1 MTQNKAIFLGPSY
14 YRTLLPEGFSML
26 KEHGFSLVENNTDVA
41 ISPLEL
47 SNMGH
52 DLHGAVVGMETWD
65 AAGMDAHPNLKILSK
80 CGVGVDKIDLNAAR
94 ERGILVTNTPGLNSN
109 AVAEV
114 AIGLIISMFR
124 QLPLSQAA
132 SKSGDR
138 TIFNG
143 PELTGKTVGLVGM
156 GSVGARLVERLKGFD
171 VSINVYDPYL
181 ALSEQTDQSFQLCDL
196 ETVLSTSDVVSLH
209 APLTDETHHMVNSKT
224 LALFKSGSYLV
235 NTARGGLVDEV
246 ALYDALVSG
255 HLSGAALDV
264 FETEPI
270 DPSNP
275 LLGLGNVLSTTHVGA
290 NSFEAAYGVGL
301 ANAHAVIDA
310 LSGVVPANVVGT
322 FH

>member
-26 KEHGFSLVENNTDVA
+26 AEHGFSLVENNTDDA
-41 ISPLEL
+41 ISPAEL
-47 SNMGH
+47 RDMGH
-52 DLHGAVVGMETWD
+52 DLYGAVVGMETWD
-65 AAGMDAHPNLKILSK
+65 AAGMDAHPNLAILSK
-80 CGVGVDKIDLNAAR
+80 CGVGVDKIDLEAAR

-114 AIGLIISMFR
+114 AIGLIISIFR
-124 QLPLSQAA
+124 QLPLSQSA

-156 GSVGARLVERLKGFD
+156 GSVGAHLVRRLQGFD
-171 VSINVYDPYL
+171 VNINVYDPYL
-181 ALSEQTDQSFQLCDL
+181 SLSGQTDQAFQLCDL

-209 APLTDETHHMVNSKT
+209 APLTAETSHMINAKT
-224 LALFKSGSYLV
+224 LALLKPGSYLV
-235 NTARGGLVDEV
+235 NTARGGLVDES
-246 ALYDALVSG
+246 ALYEALVSG
-255 HLSGAALDV
+255 HLAGAALDV
-264 FETEPI
+264 FEVEPI

-275 LLGLGNVLSTTHVGA
+275 LLSLGNVLSTTHLGA
-290 NSFEAAYGVGL
+290 NSFEAAAGVGL

-310 LSGVVPANVVGT
+310 LRGVQPANMVGA